1 MAEAPK
7 GEARKPYSPPVLT
20 VHGTVRE
27 LTQMLAPGTNPDGG
41 TGFPEKTGTPG

>member
-7 GEARKPYSPPVLT
+7 SEAKKPYSPPVLT

-27 LTQMLAPGTNPDGG
+27 LTQATSATGSPDGG
-41 TGFPEKTGTPG
+41 TGFVQRTAPA